1 MVKTTTNPA
10 LEAAAK
16 ARSATE
22 RANQTNEL
30 CDIDEAISEWEKVVQ
45 VVADSGSSEDQA
57 DILASY
63 ASSILM
69 RWSRT
74 HQINDLMSI
83 VSNLESALENLPHS
97 ATKARY
103 DIMIRLAEIHES
115 WYQNLKNN
123 SEALKT
129 AINYWEDAYGLSA
142 ILRRMK
148 EAVRFFALP
157 DPCGLRDTSRQMKSF
172 QVSPTP
178 SLSLFK
184 MKYLVSTLSSR
195 LFITMKLR

>member
-22 RANQTNEL
+22 RASQTNEL
-30 CDIDEAISEWEKVVQ
+30 CDVEESISEWEKVVR
-45 VVADSGSSEDQA
+45 VVADSGSSEDHA

-69 RWSRT
+69 RWNRT
-74 HQINDLMSI
+74 HQINDVISI
-83 VSNLESALENLPHS
+83 VSNLEGALENLPHS

-115 WYQNLKNN
+115 WYQNFKDN
-123 SEALKT
+123 SKALKT

-148 EAVRFFALP
+148 EAVRFFALFDSP
-157 DPCGLRDTSRQMKSF
+157 SLKATFRQTKSF

-178 SLSLFK
+178 SSSPFK
-184 MKYLVSTLSSR
+184 MKYLVSTL
-195 LFITMKLR
+195 